1 MPDES
6 ERVYRIGR
14 LTEIA
19 ARALGS
25 DEAVQAWFRE
35 PNYALGEQRPLDLA
49 STEPGAELVE
59 RVLLQIEHGLSV

>member
-19 ARALGS
+19 ARVLGS
-25 DEAVQAWFRE
+25 EEAAKSWFRE
-35 PNYALGEQRPLDLA
+35 PNYALGEQKPLDLA
-49 STEPGAELVE
+49 RTEPGAELVE
-59 RVLLQIEHGLSV
+59 RVLIQVEQGIPV